1 MKTVHVI
8 LNAHIDP
15 VWLWPWTAGVDEV
28 LNTCYT
34 MCNLLDRHPDVIF
47 TKGEAWG
54 YDQILRHDVALF
66 KRIKQHVIAGRWSV
80 VGGWWVQPDCNLP
93 NIDNMNQQISI
104 GSNWF
109 KDNFGLQPTVAY
121 NVDSFGH
128 SATIPNI
135 VRAHKQNS
143 YVFLRPMPHEK
154 VLPARLFRWRS
165 YRNTKCIT
173 AFRIADTYASTIYQ
187 THQERVENSL
197 ADLPN
202 GINHTMCFIGV
213 GYHGGGPN
221 EPIIDWIRSNKTKFK
236 NTKLIFSSPEIYF
249 KSIQSQLSLL
259 PVVTGEL
266 QMHAVGC
273 YSVHRKVKLG
283 VRRAEHSLAI
293 ATNAIG
299 IHPAL
304 SNRTMHKS
312 IEDLWKN
319 VCFNSFHDTLGGT
332 CTASAARFPDDQLAG
347 VRSEAELIANQL
359 FKSKAHSLP
368 HDSYQRIVIGNYS
381 GLKYTDYIEHEPW
394 LEWMKWGP
402 NWVLRNKNNKII
414 QHQIL
419 EPESLMPG
427 IATRILFKT
436 SVAKN
441 KISILRLARKNKPLK
456 VVNDYNDAQKYFR
469 IKNNYFIIKN
479 QIKILLP
486 EVRLLT
492 DYSDTWSHD
501 IKAYPDAD
509 FSTIKLLDT
518 QFVEQGPIRYT
529 YRVNGEIGDSD
540 ICFDW
545 RYYNNSNFIEL
556 LLKVNWHEK
565 HKLLRLN
572 WRPGN
577 KINYRYD
584 AIPGGFLRRESAGN
598 EVPFFDS
605 SLLELANKQKVGVV
619 SPDIFSFSGD
629 RDQVNFTL
637 LRATPYAHHGPYKL
651 PPNLAH
657 KFYTDQGDHTF
668 KLRFYFKS
676 ANRDLLDSQANS
688 LHRPPLIA
696 DLTRGMSWRPQYS
709 AGPHE
714 PYLDQSDWPDLKL
727 GK

>member
-1 MKTVHVI
+1 MKFVHII

-15 VWLWPWTAGVDEV
+15 VWLWPWTAGVDEI

-34 MCNLLDRHPDVIF
+34 MCNLLDRHPDIIF

-66 KRIKQHVIAGRWSV
+66 KRIKKHVIAGRWSI

-93 NIDNMNQQISI
+93 NIDNINKQISI

-109 KDNFGLQPTVAY
+109 EANFGVHPTVAY

-135 VRAHKQNS
+135 VRAHRQNS

-154 VLPARLFRWRS
+154 VLPSRLFRWRS
-165 YRNTKCIT
+165 YRNTKSIT

-202 GINHTMCFIGV
+202 GIHHTMCFIGV
-213 GYHGGGPN
+213 GDHGGGPN
-221 EPIIDWIRSNKTKFK
+221 EPIIDWIKSNKTKLK

-249 KSIQSQLSLL
+249 KSIRSQLSLL

-283 VRRAEHSLAI
+283 VRRAEHALAM

-299 IHPAL
+299 MHRTL

-312 IEDLWKN
+312 INDLWKN

-332 CTASAARFPDDQLAG
+332 CTASAAQFPDDQLAG
-347 VRSEAELIANQL
+347 VKCDAEIIANQL
-359 FKSKAHSLP
+359 FKTKAHGLP
-368 HDSYQRIVIGNYS
+368 HDSYQRIVLGNYS
-381 GLKYTDYIEHEPW
+381 GLRYSDYIEHEPW

-402 NWVLRNKNNKII
+402 NWVLRDKNNKII

-436 SVAKN
+436 TIARNRINIV
-441 KISILRLARKNKPLK
+441 RLARINKLSKIIQAPNNLLK
-456 VVNDYNDAQKYFR
+456 FFN
-469 IKNNYFIIKN
+469 KNNKYFIIQNKF
-479 QIKILLP
+479 KFLLP
-486 EVRLLT
+486 ELRLQT

-501 IKAYPDAD
+501 IKTYPVTD
-509 FSTIKLLDT
+509 FTTLKVQDS
-518 QFVEQGPIRYT
+518 QFVELGPIRYT
-529 YRVNGEIGDSD
+529 FRENGEIGGSQF
-540 ICFDW
+540 CFDW
-545 RYYNNSNFIEL
+545 RYYKNSNFIEL
-556 LLKVNWHEK
+556 LLKVTWHEK

-572 WRPGN
+572 WRPNN
-577 KINYRYD
+577 KIKSRCD
-584 AIPGGFLRRESAGN
+584 AIAGGFLCRESTGS
-598 EVPFFDS
+598 EVPFMDS
-605 SLLELANKQKVGVV
+605 SLLELDNNHKVGVV

-629 RDQVNFTL
+629 SDQLNFTL
-637 LRATPYAHHGPYKL
+637 LRATPYAHHGPYTL
-651 PPNLAH
+651 PANLAH

-668 KLRFYFKS
+668 KLRFFFKF
-676 ANRDLLDSQANS
+676 ANRDLLQNQAIC

-714 PYLDQSDWPDLKL
+714 PYLDQSDWPALSK
-727 GK
+727 KH